1 MKRRTAV
8 WVVISMAH
16 SEEKAHEI
24 EEKLTR
30 EGFMIQ
36 LRTVAG
42 EGDQGEQI
50 YEVMALSSEAQEA
63 RSLLLD
69 MGL

>member
-1 MKRRTAV
+1 MKKRAAV
-8 WVVISMAH
+8 WVVISMIH
-16 SEEKAHEI
+16 SEEKAREA
-24 EEKLTR
+24 EKRLTG

-36 LRTVAG
+36 LHPVTG
-42 EGDQGEQI
+42 ESDSGEQI
-50 YEVMALSSEAQEA
+50 YEVMALSSEAKEA